1 MPETKPPVIGLLLVG
16 SCGCTA
22 SAIMA
27 GVVAMTNGVL
37 PASYGVSS
45 NSAFSKVRLPGVEQF
60 RVGGWDFFDRQL
72 HENLTNYKHIPQ
84 GIIESTKSFES
95 MVMPGIV
102 TDLDFPAPED
112 ADFFRRPPSVE
123 QGAVLVASDI
133 ETFASKVGADRVV
146 VVYLGSPSRRP
157 PGDLARC
164 NLTGPSAQFPASLI
178 YGLGAIMS
186 GSDFVDFTPSF
197 ALEYRRLWEAAK
209 SAGSRLA
216 GRDGST
222 GQTMIKESFAELF
235 SRRGLVL
242 DSWYSTNV
250 LGNNDGF
257 VLSRPEYGEAKLA
270 DKTDALDLPR
280 DRNLVD
286 IRYML
291 KWGDRKES
299 WDAAECI
306 SWLGGGVSVRI
317 NWRGSDSE
325 LAAPLVIDLARLLSV
340 SGERSGFRPEFGF
353 FFKRPF
359 EREGS
364 SLSERWNEL
373 VNTFAAC

>member
-1 MPETKPPVIGLLLVG
+1 MPNTRQQVIGLLLAG

-22 SAIMA
+22 SAVMA
-27 GVVAMTNGVL
+27 GVVAMTNGEL
-37 PASYGVSS
+37 PKSYGVSG
-45 NSAFSKVRLPGVEQF
+45 NSAFSRVRLPGIEQF

-72 HENLTNYKHIPQ
+72 YDNLIKYEHISQ
-84 GIIESTKSFES
+84 RIIESTRSFES
-95 MVMPGIV
+95 IVMPGII
-102 TDLDFPAPED
+102 TELDFPAPEG
-112 ADFFRRPPSVE
+112 ADFFRRPTSLE
-123 QGAVLVASDI
+123 QGATLIASDI
-133 ETFASKVGADRVV
+133 ENFASRVGADHTV

-157 PGDLARC
+157 PGDLASC
-164 NLTGPSAQFPASLI
+164 ELAGPSEQFPASLI
-178 YGLGAIMS
+178 YGLGAVMS

-197 ALEYRRLWEAAK
+197 ALEYRKLWEAAK

-222 GQTMIKESFAELF
+222 GQTMIKETFAELF

-270 DKTDALDLPR
+270 DKTDALDLPCE
-280 DRNLVD
+280 RNIVD
-286 IRYML
+286 IRYMPR
-291 KWGDRKES
+291 WGDRKES

-306 SWLGGGVSVRI
+306 SWLGGEVSVRV

-325 LAAPLVIDLARLLSV
+325 LAAPLVIDLARLLSA
-340 SGERSGFRPEFGF
+340 SGKRRGFRPEFSF

-359 EREGS
+359 ERENS

-373 VNTFAAC
+373 VNTFATG